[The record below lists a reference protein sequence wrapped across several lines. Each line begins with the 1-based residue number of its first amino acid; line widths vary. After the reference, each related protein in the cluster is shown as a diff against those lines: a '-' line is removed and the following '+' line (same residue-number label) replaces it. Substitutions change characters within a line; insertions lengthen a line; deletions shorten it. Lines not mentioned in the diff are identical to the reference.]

1 MPATELDEPVRTALA
16 EVAAFNHSHDD
27 ALAIPEEAG
36 AFMHALILSSGATRG
51 LELGTSYG
59 YSGLWIASALR
70 RNGGR
75 LVTIERES
83 RKSEIAGRH
92 FERAGLSQCID
103 RRIGVIADVLGTMNG
118 PFDFVFVDADKEA
131 SLDYVRRLRPKL
143 APRAVI
149 VTDNILH
156 PPHFNWPEYLAALR
170 NDPGLFSTLVP
181 VGNGMELTIVR

>member
-16 EVAAFNHSHDD
+16 EVAAFNRSRDD

-36 AFMHALILSSGATRG
+36 AFMHALILASGATRG

-59 YSGLWIASALR
+59 YSGLWIASALH

-92 FERAGLSQCID
+92 FERAGLSECID
-103 RRIGVIADVLGTMNG
+103 RRIGAIADALSGLSG

-131 SLDYVRRLRPKL
+131 SLDYVRRFRPKL
-143 APRAVI
+143 AARAVI

-156 PPHFNWPEYLAALR
+156 PPHFNWPEYLAVLR
-170 NDPGLFSTLVP
+170 NDANLFSTLVP